1 MRLCK
6 GHNQLDVHTF
16 RRMKLAPSPA
26 CHYGLA
32 DYMTCTQMPASADSK
47 TTCVANSSPATHQ
60 TLGQQERTGEDGH
73 IHLVDWTLSV
83 AVIEKKICAKDMCLP
98 AEA

>member
-1 MRLCK
+1 
-6 GHNQLDVHTF
+6 
-16 RRMKLAPSPA
+16 
-26 CHYGLA
+26 
-32 DYMTCTQMPASADSK
+32 MPASADSK